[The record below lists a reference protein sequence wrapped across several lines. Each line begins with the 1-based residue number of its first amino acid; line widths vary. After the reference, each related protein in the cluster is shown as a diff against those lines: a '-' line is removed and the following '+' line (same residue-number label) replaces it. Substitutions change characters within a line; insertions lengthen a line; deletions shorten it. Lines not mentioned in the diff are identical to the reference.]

1 MRLSPFEW
9 LLHCRLLISRLFFAC
24 LSLDAM
30 RSKPMVLDQKTRQ
43 ATGAETFIVLTLR
56 APRFPNGQYGLL
68 RLGPHQGVG
77 DDPLGA
83 YQPSGGQ
90 HRRAHLTQ

>member
-30 RSKPMVLDQKTRQ
+30 RSKPTALDQNTRQ
-43 ATGAETFIVLTLR
+43 AMGSDTPIVLTLR

-68 RLGPHQGVG
+68 RLGTHQCVG
-77 DDPLGA
+77 DNPLGVH
-83 YQPSGGQ
+83 QPSGG
-90 HRRAHLTQ
+90 